1 MAVQTDGVRSKLARK
16 QQQGENGKPKTIF
29 EWLRDERFRAEIERA
44 IPRHLNP
51 DRLLRIT
58 MTVLRQTP
66 ELGECSVHSL
76 LAAVLQCAQLG
87 LEPGVLGHVYLVP
100 FKSSKLR
107 QKLVQVIIGYKG
119 LIELARRSGQIESIS
134 ARLVYAND
142 EFEMTFGI
150 QDTLRHV
157 PWYMRDGVSE
167 PGPIRGGYSVARFRD
182 GGYHLHYLPIQVIEQ
197 RRKRSR
203 AADEGPWKTD
213 YEAMCL
219 KTVVRD
225 AAKWW
230 PLSAEVARGIAQDES
245 VKRDFDDVDA
255 EVPFFGDEGNVYE
268 ANYSVHDADEAG
280 DEAAE
285 GDGAADGG
293 ASAGGNGEQASLDLG
308 GGSGAGP
315 R

>member
-1 MAVQTDGVRSKLARK
+1 MAVQTDAVRSKLARK
-16 QQQGENGKPKTIF
+16 QGENGKPKTIF

-44 IPRHLNP
+44 IPRHLNA

-167 PGPIRGGYSVARFRD
+167 PGPIRGGYSIARFRD

-230 PLSAEVARGIAQDES
+230 PLSAEVARGLAQDES
-245 VKRDFDDVDA
+245 VKRDFEDVDSEA
-255 EVPFFGDEGNVYE
+255 PYFGDDAIDVEVAEGE
-268 ANYSVHDADEAG
+268 PSPEPDGDADSGG
-280 DEAAE
+280 DDTQVNVFRGE
-285 GDGAADGG
+285 G
-293 ASAGGNGEQASLDLG
+293 Q
-308 GGSGAGP
+308 
-315 R
+315 